1 LTIESVSI
9 NREEIGAT
17 IELLHTLREV
27 ARERGLPVTA

>member
-1 LTIESVSI
+1 VSI

-27 ARERGLPVTA
+27 AREWGLPVTA